1 LVTGPAD
8 DTLELQRAVIDPTN
22 FKPRLALEA
31 IMDNE
36 RKQKLALKFL
46 SILGKP
52 DASVVEDVAVKDVIW
67 TFPGTSQIS
76 GEAHGIDAI
85 LQRAHTIASYKVKVE
100 IVRTVYG
107 FSGVSVILHNT
118 GENDGKI
125 LDEHLAA
132 VFAFRGDKIERLD
145 THLSDVPM
153 VRAFFG

>member
-1 LVTGPAD
+1 M
-8 DTLELQRAVIDPTN
+8 RFN
-22 FKPRLALEA
+22 PRKALEA
-31 IMDNE
+31 VMDHE
-36 RKQKLALKFL
+36 KKQQLALKFL

-52 DASVVEDVAVKDVIW
+52 DASVVRDVAVEDMIW

-85 LQRAHTIASYKVKVE
+85 LNRAHTIASYMVKVE
-100 IVRTVYG
+100 VVRTVYG

-118 GENDGKI
+118 GEKDGRV

-153 VRAFFG
+153 VKAFFG

>member
-1 LVTGPAD
+1 LNPV
-8 DTLELQRAVIDPTN
+8 
-22 FKPRLALEA
+22 FLEA

-36 RKQKLALKFL
+36 HKQRLALKFL

-52 DASVVEDVAVKDVIW
+52 DAGVVRDVTVDDVIW

-76 GEAHGIDAI
+76 GEAHGVDAI
-85 LQRAHTIASYKVKVE
+85 MKRATTIASFEVKVE
-100 IVRTVYG
+100 VVRTVYG
-107 FSGVSVILHNT
+107 LNGASVILHNT
-118 GENDGKI
+118 GARDGRI

-153 VRAFFG
+153 VKAFFG

>member
-1 LVTGPAD
+1 MGDARYLYDWSRVQLVTSSTIIKSQLHGGHHG
-8 DTLELQRAVIDPTN
+8 QRTETETCA
-22 FKPRLALEA
+22 
-31 IMDNE
+31 
-36 RKQKLALKFL
+36 QFL

-52 DASVVEDVAVKDVIW
+52 DASVVKDVAVEDVVW

-76 GEAHGIDAI
+76 GEAHGVDAI
-85 LQRAHTIASYKVKVE
+85 MKRSHTIASYKVKVE
-100 IVRTVYG
+100 VIRTVYG

-118 GENDGKI
+118 GEKDGKV

-153 VRAFFG
+153 VKAFFG

>member
-1 LVTGPAD
+1 M
-8 DTLELQRAVIDPTN
+8 
-22 FKPRLALEA
+22 EA

-36 RKQKLALKFL
+36 QKQKLALKFL

-52 DASVVEDVAVKDVIW
+52 DASVVKDVVVEDVVW

-76 GEAHGIDAI
+76 GEAHGVDAI
-85 LQRAHTIASYKVKVE
+85 MKRSHTIASYKVKVE
-100 IVRTVYG
+100 VIRTVYG

-118 GENDGKI
+118 GEKDGKV

-153 VRAFFG
+153 VKAFFG

>member
-1 LVTGPAD
+1 M
-8 DTLELQRAVIDPTN
+8 
-22 FKPRLALEA
+22 EA

-36 RKQKLALKFL
+36 QKQKLALKFL

-52 DASVVEDVAVKDVIW
+52 DAGVVKEVTVEDVVW

-76 GEAHGIDAI
+76 GEAHGIEAI
-85 LQRAHTIASYKVKVE
+85 MKRANTIASFKVKVE
-100 IVRTVYG
+100 VIRTVYG
-107 FSGVSVILHNT
+107 FSGASVILHNT
-118 GENDGKI
+118 GQKDGKI

-153 VRAFFG
+153 VKAFFG

>member
-1 LVTGPAD
+1 M
-8 DTLELQRAVIDPTN
+8 
-22 FKPRLALEA
+22 EA

-36 RKQKLALKFL
+36 QKQKLALKFL

-52 DASVVEDVAVKDVIW
+52 DASVVKDVAVEDVIW
-67 TFPGTSQIS
+67 TFPGTAQIS
-76 GEAHGIDAI
+76 GEAHGVDAI
-85 LQRAHTIASYKVKVE
+85 MKRAHTIASYKVKVE

-118 GENDGKI
+118 GEKDGKV

-132 VFAFRGDKIERLD
+132 VFSFRGDKIERLD

-153 VRAFFG
+153 VKAFFG